1 MIEINYFTLLIP
13 FYPPLRRCYLLFNLT
28 LIINIYLY
36 ISAKQ
41 ELAEVYVSQ
50 NFLKVYNQKI
60 IKFFFE
66 IWRSV

>member
-1 MIEINYFTLLIP
+1 MLSFVQFDAYNKHI
-13 FYPPLRRCYLLFNLT
+13 
-28 LIINIYLY
+28 LY

-41 ELAEVYVSQ
+41 ELAEVNVSQ

-60 IKFFFE
+60 ITFFFE